1 MQPLQSAA
9 PLIVYID
16 FKSPYA
22 YLAVEPTRKMLAQHD
37 LVADWRPFVLDIQ
50 SYLGSAK
57 LGKNGKVAEQS
68 RSAEQWS
75 GVKYAYF
82 DCRRYANLRSLTVR
96 GTVKI
101 WNTDLPAIGMFWL
114 KQQASLEEQC
124 RPDSLLNRYID
135 AIYEPFWKREMDVEQ
150 LDVIE
155 DVLSGIGADVT
166 GFRAYVEGA
175 GLDFNAD
182 FQHSAFEAG
191 VYGVPTYVLQDATG
205 ATTQRYFGREHLPR
219 IAWHL
224 TGEQGPAPDIAY
236 ESGFDAGRTPP
247 ATKSLTVCVD
257 FKSAGAYLAVQPT
270 IAMARDAGIDLQWR
284 IIHTPALR
292 EPIDPGAK
300 PDRGALHKY
309 TRGRYVV
316 DDLRRY
322 AAHELYDLHDAERSD
337 FAAAGLLWVI
347 NNQGDVH
354 AYVTAVFARFWQ
366 QRANIDSV
374 ADIVELLAGLG
385 IDVSG
390 FAGFVETSGVA
401 QAQSQR
407 EDLAGQGVSFSP
419 TYLLEGEPFQGRQH
433 LPLLRSLLDG

>member
-1 MQPLQSAA
+1 MQPLQSEA

-150 LDVIE
+150 LEVIE
-155 DVLSGIGADVT
+155 EVLSGIGADVT
-166 GFRAYVEGA
+166 GFRAYAEGV

-182 FQHSAFEAG
+182 FQHAAFEAG
-191 VYGVPTYVLQDATG
+191 VYGVPTYVLQDAAG

-236 ESGFDAGRTPP
+236 ESGFDAGRTQP

-257 FKSAGAYLAVQPT
+257 FKSAGAYLAVQST

-300 PDRGALHKY
+300 PDRGTLHKY

-316 DDLRRY
+316 DDLQRY
-322 AAHELYDLHDAERSD
+322 AAHELDGLHDAQRSD
-337 FAAAGLLWVI
+337 FAGAGLLWVI
-347 NNQGDVH
+347 DKQGDAD
-354 AYVTAVFARFWQ
+354 AYITAVFARFWQ
-366 QRANIDSV
+366 QRENIDSV
-374 ADIVELLAGLG
+374 AAMGEVLAGLG
-385 IDVSG
+385 IEVTG
-390 FAGFVETSGVA
+390 FAEFVEAAGTA
-401 QAQSQR
+401 QAQTQR
-407 EDLAGQGVSFSP
+407 EDMAGQGVSFSP
-419 TYLLEGEPFQGRQH
+419 TYLLDGEPFQGRQH
-433 LPLLRSLLDG
+433 LPLLRSLMTQ

>member
-124 RPDSLLNRYID
+124 RSDSLLNRYID

-150 LDVIE
+150 LDAIE

-166 GFRAYVEGA
+166 GFRAYAEGA

-191 VYGVPTYVLQDATG
+191 VYGVPTYVCKMLG

-224 TGEQGPAPDIAY
+224 TGEQGPAPTSPMKAALML
-236 ESGFDAGRTPP
+236 GVRHQRP
-247 ATKSLTVCVD
+247 SL
-257 FKSAGAYLAVQPT
+257 
-270 IAMARDAGIDLQWR
+270 
-284 IIHTPALR
+284 
-292 EPIDPGAK
+292 
-300 PDRGALHKY
+300 
-309 TRGRYVV
+309 
-316 DDLRRY
+316 
-322 AAHELYDLHDAERSD
+322 
-337 FAAAGLLWVI
+337 
-347 NNQGDVH
+347 
-354 AYVTAVFARFWQ
+354 
-366 QRANIDSV
+366 
-374 ADIVELLAGLG
+374 
-385 IDVSG
+385 
-390 FAGFVETSGVA
+390 
-401 QAQSQR
+401 
-407 EDLAGQGVSFSP
+407 
-419 TYLLEGEPFQGRQH
+419 
-433 LPLLRSLLDG
+433 

>member
-22 YLAVEPTRKMLAQHD
+22 YLAVEPTRNMLAQHG

-150 LDVIE
+150 LEVIE
-155 DVLSGIGADVT
+155 EVLSGIGADVT
-166 GFRAYVEGA
+166 GFRAYAEGV

-182 FQHSAFEAG
+182 FQHAAFEAG
-191 VYGVPTYVLQDATG
+191 VYGVPTYILQDAAG

-236 ESGFDAGRTPP
+236 ESGFDAGRTPL

-257 FKSAGAYLAVQPT
+257 FKSAGAYLALQPT
-270 IAMARDAGIDLQWR
+270 IKMARDAGIELQWQ

-300 PDRGALHKY
+300 PDRGTLHKY
-309 TRGRYVV
+309 TRGRYLV

-337 FAAAGLLWVI
+337 FATAGLLWVI
-347 NNQGDVH
+347 NNQGDAD
-354 AYVTAVFARFWQ
+354 AYITAVFARFWQ

-374 ADIVELLAGLG
+374 ADIAEVLAGLG
-385 IDVSG
+385 IEVSG

-419 TYLLEGEPFQGRQH
+419 TYLLEGEPFHGRQH

>member
-1 MQPLQSAA
+1 MQPLQSAV

-22 YLAVEPTRKMLAQHD
+22 YLAVEPTRQMLAQHG

-57 LGKNGKVAEQS
+57 LGKSGKVAEQS
-68 RSAEQWS
+68 RSPEQWS

-82 DCRRYANLRSLTVR
+82 DCRRYANLRRLTVR

-155 DVLSGIGADVT
+155 DVLSGLGADVT
-166 GFRAYVEGA
+166 GFRAYAEGA
-175 GLDFNAD
+175 GQDFNAD
-182 FQHSAFEAG
+182 FQHAAFEAG
-191 VYGVPTYVLQDATG
+191 VYGVPTYILQD
-205 ATTQRYFGREHLPR
+205 TTSGTIQRYFGREHLPR

-257 FKSAGAYLAVQPT
+257 FKSAGAYLALQPT
-270 IAMARDAGIDLQWR
+270 IKMARDAGIELQWQ
-284 IIHTPALR
+284 IIYTPALR
-292 EPIDPGAK
+292 EPTDPGAK

-309 TRGRYVV
+309 IRGRYLV

-322 AAHELYDLHDAERSD
+322 AAHELSDLHDAQRSD
-337 FAAAGLLWVI
+337 FAAAGLLWV
-347 NNQGDVH
+347 NDKQGDAD
-354 AYVTAVFARFWQ
+354 AYITAVFARFWR
-366 QRANIDSV
+366 QRENIDSA
-374 ADIVELLAGLG
+374 ADIAEVLAGLG
-385 IDVSG
+385 IEVSG
-390 FAGFVETSGVA
+390 FTAFVEASGTA

-407 EDLAGQGVSFSP
+407 EDLAGQGISFSP

-433 LPLLRSLLDG
+433 LPLLYSLLDR

>member
-1 MQPLQSAA
+1 MQPLQSEA

-22 YLAVEPTRKMLAQHD
+22 YLAVEPTRNMLAQHG

-150 LDVIE
+150 LEVIE
-155 DVLSGIGADVT
+155 EVLSGIGADVT
-166 GFRAYVEGA
+166 GFRAYAEGV

-182 FQHSAFEAG
+182 FQHAAFEAG
-191 VYGVPTYVLQDATG
+191 VYGVPTYVLQDAAG

-236 ESGFDAGRTPP
+236 ESGFDAGRTQP

-257 FKSAGAYLAVQPT
+257 FKSAGAYLAVQST

-300 PDRGALHKY
+300 PDRGTLHKY

-316 DDLRRY
+316 DDLQRY
-322 AAHELYDLHDAERSD
+322 AAHELDGLHDAQRSD
-337 FAAAGLLWVI
+337 FAGAGLLWVI
-347 NNQGDVH
+347 DKQGDAD
-354 AYVTAVFARFWQ
+354 AYITAVFARFWL
-366 QRANIDSV
+366 QRENIDSV
-374 ADIVELLAGLG
+374 AAIGEVLAGLD
-385 IDVSG
+385 IEVTG
-390 FAGFVETSGVA
+390 FAEFVDAAGTA
-401 QAQSQR
+401 QAQTQR
-407 EDLAGQGVSFSP
+407 EDMAGQGVTFSP
-419 TYLLEGEPFQGRQH
+419 TYLLDGEPFQGRQH
-433 LPLLRSLLDG
+433 LPLLRSLMTQ

>member
-1 MQPLQSAA
+1 MRQERSNHAATAICA

-114 KQQASLEEQC
+114 KQQASPKEQC

-219 IAWHL
+219 ITWHL

-257 FKSAGAYLAVQPT
+257 FKSAGAYLA
-270 IAMARDAGIDLQWR
+270 
-284 IIHTPALR
+284 
-292 EPIDPGAK
+292 
-300 PDRGALHKY
+300 
-309 TRGRYVV
+309 
-316 DDLRRY
+316 
-322 AAHELYDLHDAERSD
+322 AAHHRYGTGCGYRS
-337 FAAAGLLWVI
+337 AVANHPHTGLTRADRPWRK
-347 NNQGDVH
+347 
-354 AYVTAVFARFWQ
+354 ARPRSIAQ
-366 QRANIDSV
+366 IYPGSLCCGR
-374 ADIVELLAGLG
+374 LA
-385 IDVSG
+385 
-390 FAGFVETSGVA
+390 T
-401 QAQSQR
+401 
-407 EDLAGQGVSFSP
+407 
-419 TYLLEGEPFQGRQH
+419 
-433 LPLLRSLLDG
+433 LRCA

>member
-155 DVLSGIGADVT
+155 EVLSGIGADVT
-166 GFRAYVEGA
+166 GFRAYAEGA
-175 GLDFNAD
+175 GLNFNAD

-191 VYGVPTYVLQDATG
+191 VYGVPTYVLQDAAG

-292 EPIDPGAK
+292 QPIDPGAK
-300 PDRGALHKY
+300 PDRGTLHKY

-337 FAAAGLLWVI
+337 FAAAGLLAPELNGMALRPTNWVS
-347 NNQGDVH
+347 
-354 AYVTAVFARFWQ
+354 T
-366 QRANIDSV
+366 
-374 ADIVELLAGLG
+374 
-385 IDVSG
+385 
-390 FAGFVETSGVA
+390 
-401 QAQSQR
+401 
-407 EDLAGQGVSFSP
+407 P
-419 TYLLEGEPFQGRQH
+419 EGT
-433 LPLLRSLLDG
+433 

>member
-150 LDVIE
+150 LEVIE
-155 DVLSGIGADVT
+155 EVLSGIGADVT
-166 GFRAYVEGA
+166 GFRAYAEGV

-182 FQHSAFEAG
+182 FQHAAFEAG
-191 VYGVPTYVLQDATG
+191 VYGVPTYVLQDAAG

-236 ESGFDAGRTPP
+236 ESGFDAGRAQP

-257 FKSAGAYLAVQPT
+257 FKSAGAYLAVQST

-300 PDRGALHKY
+300 PDRGTLHKY

-316 DDLRRY
+316 DDLQRY
-322 AAHELYDLHDAERSD
+322 AAHELDGLHDAQRSD
-337 FAAAGLLWVI
+337 FAGAGLLWVI
-347 NNQGDVH
+347 DKQGDAD
-354 AYVTAVFARFWQ
+354 AYITAVFARFWL
-366 QRANIDSV
+366 QRENIDSV
-374 ADIVELLAGLG
+374 AAIGEVLAGLD
-385 IDVSG
+385 IEVTG
-390 FAGFVETSGVA
+390 FAEFVDAAGTA
-401 QAQSQR
+401 QAQTQR
-407 EDLAGQGVSFSP
+407 EDMAGQGVTFSP
-419 TYLLEGEPFQGRQH
+419 TYLLDGEPFQGRQH
-433 LPLLRSLLDG
+433 LPLLRSLMTQ

>member
-1 MQPLQSAA
+1 MQPLQSEA

-22 YLAVEPTRKMLAQHD
+22 YLAVEPTRNMLAQHG

-68 RSAEQWS
+68 RSAKQWS

-150 LDVIE
+150 LEVIE
-155 DVLSGIGADVT
+155 EVLSGIGADVT
-166 GFRAYVEGA
+166 GFREYAEGV
-175 GLDFNAD
+175 GLDLNAD
-182 FQHSAFEAG
+182 FQHAAFKAG
-191 VYGVPTYVLQDATG
+191 VYGVPTYVLQNDAG

-236 ESGFDAGRTPP
+236 ESGFGAGRTQP

-257 FKSAGAYLAVQPT
+257 FKSAGAYLAIQST
-270 IAMARDAGIDLQWR
+270 IAMARDVGIDLQWR

-300 PDRGALHKY
+300 PDRGTLHKY

-316 DDLRRY
+316 DDLQRY
-322 AAHELYDLHDAERSD
+322 AAHELDGLHDAQRSD
-337 FAAAGLLWVI
+337 FAGAGLLWVI
-347 NNQGDVH
+347 DKQGDAD
-354 AYVTAVFARFWQ
+354 AYITAVFARFWQ

-374 ADIVELLAGLG
+374 AAIGEVLAGLG
-385 IDVSG
+385 IEVTG
-390 FAGFVETSGVA
+390 FSEFVEAAGTA
-401 QAQSQR
+401 QAQTQR
-407 EDLAGQGVSFSP
+407 EDMAGQGVSVSP
-419 TYLLEGEPFQGRQH
+419 TYLLDGEPFQGRQH
-433 LPLLRSLLDG
+433 LPLLRSLMTK

>member
-1 MQPLQSAA
+1 MQPLQSEA

-22 YLAVEPTRKMLAQHD
+22 YLAVEPTRNMLAQHG

-150 LDVIE
+150 LEVIE
-155 DVLSGIGADVT
+155 EVLSGIGADVT
-166 GFRAYVEGA
+166 GFRAYAEGV

-182 FQHSAFEAG
+182 FQHAAFEAG
-191 VYGVPTYVLQDATG
+191 VYGVPTYVLQDAAG

-224 TGEQGPAPDIAY
+224 TGEQGPAPDITY

-257 FKSAGAYLAVQPT
+257 FKSAGAYLAVQST

-300 PDRGALHKY
+300 PDRGTLHKY

-316 DDLRRY
+316 DDLQRY
-322 AAHELYDLHDAERSD
+322 AAHELDGLHDAQRSD
-337 FAAAGLLWVI
+337 FAGAGLLWVI
-347 NNQGDVH
+347 DKQGDAD
-354 AYVTAVFARFWQ
+354 AYITAVFARFWQ
-366 QRANIDSV
+366 QRENIDSV
-374 ADIVELLAGLG
+374 AAIGEVLAGLG
-385 IDVSG
+385 IEVTG
-390 FAGFVETSGVA
+390 FAEFVEAAGTA
-401 QAQSQR
+401 QAQTQR
-407 EDLAGQGVSFSP
+407 EDMAGQGVSVSP
-419 TYLLEGEPFQGRQH
+419 TYLLDGEPFQGRQH
-433 LPLLRSLLDG
+433 LPLLRSLMTQ